1 MQWIYLKGYKCPL
14 WLAVLARLVQARTA
28 GRPAGVH
35 CACNRVASGFHAL
48 RAGGRVRN
56 PLVPPCVL
64 LLTVDANL
72 MSTSTDCI

>member
-35 CACNRVASGFHAL
+35 CARNRVASGFHAL
-48 RAGGRVRN
+48 RAGVRVRN
-56 PLVPPCVL
+56 PLVPP
-64 LLTVDANL
+64 
-72 MSTSTDCI
+72 TDELFVITDLILSSYD